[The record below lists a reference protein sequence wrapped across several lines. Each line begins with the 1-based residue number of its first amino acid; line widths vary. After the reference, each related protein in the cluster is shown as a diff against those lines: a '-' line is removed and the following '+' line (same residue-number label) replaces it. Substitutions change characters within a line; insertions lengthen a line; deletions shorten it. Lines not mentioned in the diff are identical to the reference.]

1 MANTGH
7 SSPESCRGVRK
18 GVFEALTGEDVGE
31 PLSREI
37 RNIRSAD
44 VVRITEGN
52 TDLGVTVSP
61 APSRRGLRPSARIE
75 ASCMGTE
82 RSPDSTGG
90 VSLPQ
95 RAEKAK
101 GHTAAMNG
109 LGKSDE
115 SIVSKK
121 PANEVLPLWVWTEEQ
136 VERRDSAKGNLDQDS
151 TSRTQCR
158 NQACHPSSPGYE
170 RTRDRFLATT
180 QGKSRVR

>member
-1 MANTGH
+1 
-7 SSPESCRGVRK
+7 
-18 GVFEALTGEDVGE
+18 
-31 PLSREI
+31 
-37 RNIRSAD
+37 
-44 VVRITEGN
+44 
-52 TDLGVTVSP
+52 
-61 APSRRGLRPSARIE
+61 
-75 ASCMGTE
+75 MGTE

-101 GHTAAMNG
+101 SRTAAING

-115 SIVSKK
+115 FIVSKK
-121 PANEVLPLWVWTEEQ
+121 PANEILPMRAWIEEQ

-151 TSRTQCR
+151 TSRTLCR

-170 RTRDRFLATT
+170 RTRDQFLVTT

>member
-1 MANTGH
+1 M
-7 SSPESCRGVRK
+7 E
-18 GVFEALTGEDVGE
+18 
-31 PLSREI
+31 
-37 RNIRSAD
+37 
-44 VVRITEGN
+44 
-52 TDLGVTVSP
+52 LGDKVSP
-61 APSRRGLRPSARIE
+61 VSRPRGLRPSARIE
-75 ASCMGTE
+75 ASWMGTE
-82 RSPDSTGG
+82 RSPDSTVG

-101 GHTAAMNG
+101 SRTAAMNG

-121 PANEVLPLWVWTEEQ
+121 PANEVLPLRVWTEEQ

-158 NQACHPSSPGYE
+158 NQTCHPSSPGYE